1 MPSRTKEGQ
10 IVAYNIIITL
20 LKQRSFSP
28 KLATRD
34 NETSDLLLQS
44 LKSANISI
52 NLVAPHVHRRN
63 AAERASQ
70 IFKVHYVAILCGA
83 DPKPPFNLW
92 DKFLPQ
98 VETP

>member
-10 IVAYNIIITL
+10 IVAYSIFITL
-20 LKQRSFSP
+20 LKQRGFSP
-28 KLATRD
+28 KLATLD

-44 LKSANISI
+44 LESSDIAI
-52 NLVAPHVHRRN
+52 NLVTPHVHHRN
-63 AAERASQ
+63 AAERAIQ

-83 DPKPPFNLW
+83 DPKFPLNLW

-98 VETP
+98 A